1 MKEVMMYSDG
11 SCLHNPGP
19 GGYGVILRYREH
31 EKELTAGYKLT
42 TNNRMELRAVI
53 AGLQQLKE
61 PCRVTVCTDSQ
72 YVKNGIT
79 SWIKSWKRNGW
90 RTSTKAPV
98 KNQDLWQLLDQ
109 ECLRHEVS
117 WTWVKGHAG
126 HLENERCDALAR
138 TAAQGSDLQDDAE
151 ELS

>member
-1 MKEVMMYSDG
+1 MYSDG

-19 GGYGVILRYREH
+19 GGYGVILRYRGH

-126 HLENERCDALAR
+126 HPENERCDALAR

>member
-19 GGYGVILRYREH
+19 GGYGVILRYRGH

-126 HLENERCDALAR
+126 HPENERCDALAR

>member
-19 GGYGVILRYREH
+19 GGYGVILRYRGH

-42 TNNRMELRAVI
+42 TNNRMDLRAVI

-126 HLENERCDALAR
+126 HPENERCDALAR

>member
-1 MKEVMMYSDG
+1 MYSDG

-19 GGYGVILRYREH
+19 GGYGVILRYRGH

-126 HLENERCDALAR
+126 HPEHERCDALAR